1 MADQMIFAW
10 LAWVFPLLGAV
21 LTPLF
26 AAINKRVRDFMAVA
40 FSFLA
45 VVSTLSLTPLLLE
58 GDVSWPL
65 QSQVSWLN
73 VEGSPILGQIKAGV
87 LVDPLSIIMSNVVS
101 IIAFLI
107 MVYSIEYMKGE
118 EGLTRYWFF
127 MNLFIG
133 NMLLLVLS
141 DNLIQMLFGWE
152 GVGLCS
158 YGLIG
163 FYYKDQRSGWLKYWV
178 GEGDES
184 YPPSHAG
191 MKAFIT
197 TRIGDALLFVGAFI
211 ILAFT
216 GTLNFVELQNGAI
229 TKVPFWALLPAVIL
243 LFGGP
248 IGKSAQLPLMEWLP
262 DAMAGPTTVSALI
275 HAATMVKAG
284 VYLVARMFPIL
295 YVVTLVSSSPDPQ
308 AMFYFIAW
316 IGAITAFVA
325 GAQATVSTEIKKVL
339 AYSTVSQ
346 IGYMMLALGVAGL
359 SVEFITGYVAS
370 IFHLVSHAMFKAALF
385 LAAGS
390 VIHATGSR
398 FMRDMGGLK
407 KHMPVTFWSMLF
419 ASCSLAGVPLVFS
432 GFWSKDMI
440 LEASLVSGEY
450 LLFVFGLL
458 TVAITAFYTF
468 RMVGMVFFGE
478 GKSGSSDVGGHVNH
492 LHEAS
497 PVMWVPY
504 VVLVAGTIV
513 LGVLGYFARHWMVSL
528 FEYLV
533 IVPSET
539 HPTVVTE
546 YIVAFLSSL
555 AIVVGFIP
563 AYWFYLKR
571 SKPADM
577 YTQRYPFLLKVRN
590 FLYNRCY
597 INRVY
602 YCLIVY
608 PTISLSKWMF
618 SNLEVRVIDGFNYY
632 LGRFTLSFSNW
643 MFFNFESKVVDEL
656 NYRVSDLVK
665 RTSLYFRRWQTGSLN
680 DDLIMVLAGLFIIV
694 LILKYLISAG

>member
-1 MADQMIFAW
+1 MAYNLVFAW

-21 LTPLF
+21 LTPVF
-26 AAINKRVRDFMAVA
+26 AALGRRVRDLMAVA

-45 VVSTLSLTPLLLE
+45 VVSTLSLVPLLLE
-58 GDVSWPL
+58 ENISWPL

-73 VEGSPILGQIKAGV
+73 VEGSPILGQIRAGV

-107 MVYSIEYMKGE
+107 MVYSIDYMKEE

-163 FYYKDQRSGWLKYWV
+163 FYYKDQKSGWLKYWV
-178 GEGDES
+178 GEGDEA

-229 TKVPFWALLPAVIL
+229 TKVPFWALLPAVIF

-295 YVVTLVSSSPDPQ
+295 YVVTLVSSSRDPLI
-308 AMFYFIAW
+308 MFYFIAW

-407 KHMPVTFWSMLF
+407 KHMPITFWSMVL

-478 GKSGSSDVGGHVNH
+478 GKNTSSEVGGHEIHV
-492 LHEAS
+492 HEAS
-497 PVMWVPY
+497 PVMWAPY
-504 VVLVAGTIV
+504 VILVAGTLA

-533 IVPSET
+533 IVPPET
-539 HPTVVTE
+539 HPTVVAE
-546 YIVAFLSSL
+546 YVVAFLSSL
-555 AIVVGFIP
+555 ALVAGFVP

-571 SKPADM
+571 SKPVDV
-577 YTQRYPFLLKVRN
+577 YTQRYPTLSKIRD
-590 FLYNRCY
+590 FLYKRCY
-597 INRVY
+597 INRIY
-602 YCLIVY
+602 YHLIVY
-608 PTISLSKWMF
+608 PTISLSKWLF
-618 SNLEVRVIDGFNYY
+618 SNLEVKMIDGFNYY
-632 LGRFTLSFSNW
+632 LSRFTLSFSNW
-643 MFFNFESKVVDEL
+643 MFVNFESKVVDEL
-656 NYRVSDLVK
+656 NYRISDLVK
-665 RTSLYFRRWQTGSLN
+665 RVSLYMRKWQTGSLN
-680 DDLIMVLAGLFIIV
+680 DDLIMVLAGLFIVV